1 MTKLKKS
8 NAGTEVESNEITEM
22 TSQEEENVSSDKME
36 KVIEYLQDKF
46 NLSGKNFEL
55 IGYADKGKKITATL
69 SNDDIE
75 ASFVIKSEELIF
87 ILSAEN

>member
-55 IGYADKGKKITATL
+55 IGYADKGNKIVATL
-69 SNDDIE
+69 ANTE
-75 ASFVIKSEELIF
+75 YEVQFTIKSQDI
-87 ILSAEN
+87 ILLLGV